1 MFECPFCAY
10 RSTRESDLH
19 RHLNRKTRCDQ
30 TKVQNNREK
39 FREIIAQTAAPVAQT
54 PTTPAHFC
62 DKCHKQLANQWSYA
76 RHHETCRGHE
86 ANVCPT
92 CTKRFST
99 YAGRSKHMRNVKC
112 SPPPPPPELDEAVRP
127 TTTIQHVDTINHTH
141 HTTNNIDN
149 SQHVH
154 INVTFGKET
163 LDQLC
168 RDPNYTAR
176 MEELI
181 RLGKYAI
188 PQQITD
194 IFFNENFP
202 MNNTIMKQRHNDRF
216 VKVKTGEN
224 QWDLRAIDD
233 VYKTITSSME
243 TYMSPY
249 FKKIE
254 QKMGVV
260 YDEDPRKFRQLTR
273 SVREFGHKVLWL
285 DWLCDDIRLIGVD
298 LNEPYCENERNRRIQ
313 EMKAM
318 LLEHIYDKTREMLM
332 IAS

>member
-39 FREIIAQTAAPVAQT
+39 FREIIAQTAPPVAQT
-54 PTTPAHFC
+54 APPAYFC
-62 DKCHKQLANQWSYA
+62 DKCQKQLANQWSFA
-76 RHHETCRGHE
+76 RHRNTCRGHE

-112 SPPPPPPELDEAVRP
+112 SPPPPPPEAVRP

-149 SQHVH
+149 SR
-154 INVTFGKET
+154 NVNIHLNFGEEALEK
-163 LDQLC
+163 LC
-168 RDPNYTAR
+168 SRPEYMDRMRD
-176 MEELI
+176 LI
-181 RLGKYAI
+181 QLGKYAL
-188 PQQITD
+188 PQQISD
-194 IFFNENFP
+194 IYFNDEFP

-216 VKVKTGEN
+216 VKIKTGEN
-224 QWDLRAIDD
+224 KWDLRAIDD

-249 FKKIE
+249 FKEIE
-254 QKMGVV
+254 KKMEVV

-298 LNEPYCENERNRRIQ
+298 LNEPYCENERHRRIQ